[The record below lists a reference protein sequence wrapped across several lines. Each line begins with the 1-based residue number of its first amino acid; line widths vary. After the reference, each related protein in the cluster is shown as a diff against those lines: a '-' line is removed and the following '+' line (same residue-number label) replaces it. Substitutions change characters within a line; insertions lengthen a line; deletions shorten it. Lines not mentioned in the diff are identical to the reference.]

1 MSRFAVQVSW
11 DGRVVAGLTRMSPL
25 RTTTDVITMYDVGTG
40 TGHSIPGRK
49 TVATVV
55 LERELG
61 ADLDLHRWA
70 TGPGLHKDVQV
81 TLLGSTD
88 GPTVELRLRDCWISE
103 YAVAPDLATGTVLE
117 SVTLAMD
124 HWQRV
129 SPPSAVVAADL
140 ARAAGVAVQT
150 VSLGRIMSRD
160 LAVTERNLEAVF
172 ATAEESGAV
181 LLIDEADALFEHRSS
196 VGDSHGRYANAET
209 NYLLQ
214 RLASH
219 HGPVVVTPP
228 DEG

>member
-1 MSRFAVQVSW
+1 MRTFAVQVSW

-25 RTTTDVITMYDVGTG
+25 RTTTDVITMYDGGTG
-40 TGHSIPGRK
+40 AGHSIPGRR

-61 ADLDLHRWA
+61 DDLDLHRWA
-70 TGPGLHKDVQV
+70 TGPGLHKDVEV
-81 TLLGSTD
+81 TLRGSTD
-88 GPTVELRLRDCWISE
+88 GPTVELRLRDCWVSE
-103 YAVAPDLATGTVLE
+103 YAVAADLSTGAVLE

-124 HWQRV
+124 HWQRL
-129 SPPSAVVAADL
+129 SPPSAVVAAEL

-150 VSLGRIMSRD
+150 VSLDRIMSRN
-160 LAVTERNLEAVF
+160 LAETEQNLEAVF
-172 ATAEESGAV
+172 ARAQESGAV
-181 LLIDEADALFEHRSS
+181 LLLDEADALFEPRSS

-219 HGPVVVTPP
+219 HGPIVVTPP
-228 DEG
+228 DED